1 MSSYDFHKEED
12 LESFCRLRL
21 RHYSSRSLDLMLLE
35 MRKLDR
41 DRQTCERCL
50 TMFGMEW
57 NGMNYLEKAPSR
69 CHLLVFLLV
78 ESVCKFIS
86 ANSCFL
92 LSISN
97 ILKHHSH
104 VWDREKILHPATVES
119 LLHKYNVPL
128 SPCVDPLLDR
138 FEHEELPGLVN
149 YETMLQWLHTQ
160 RQLGQVSQAP
170 DPG

>member
-1 MSSYDFHKEED
+1 M
-12 LESFCRLRL
+12 
-21 RHYSSRSLDLMLLE
+21 
-35 MRKLDR
+35 
-41 DRQTCERCL
+41 
-50 TMFGMEW
+50 
-57 NGMNYLEKAPSR
+57 EKALTSSFSFWKVPASSKVVIAASYMEKA
-69 CHLLVFLLV
+69 LVGTLG
-78 ESVCKFIS
+78 I
-86 ANSCFL
+86 

-170 DPG
+170 DPGQYCSL

>member
-1 MSSYDFHKEED
+1 MENAIYS
-12 LESFCRLRL
+12 
-21 RHYSSRSLDLMLLE
+21 RHCP
-35 MRKLDR
+35 
-41 DRQTCERCL
+41 Q
-50 TMFGMEW
+50 
-57 NGMNYLEKAPSR
+57 
-69 CHLLVFLLV
+69 V
-78 ESVCKFIS
+78 I
-86 ANSCFL
+86 

-97 ILKHHSH
+97 FFKHRSH

-170 DPG
+170 DPGQYRSL